1 MTDKDKPHY
10 PRLLLLHESDGEIRG
25 RKKYH
30 KLVRLYER
38 QADDETEISS
48 IREDRGPF
56 DPGLSKTM
64 RRYIDVGLVEADD
77 EGESRDVEET
87 EKGERYMSGLERT
100 KSHLDTHFQKT
111 QERVS
116 TVISEFGDKSGS
128 ELEEE
133 LSDDKENAYGRE
145 YR

>member
-1 MTDKDKPHY
+1 MTDKDKSHY
-10 PRLLLLHESDGEIRG
+10 PRLLLLHESEGEIEG

-30 KLVRLYER
+30 KLVRMYER
-38 QADDETEISS
+38 QAGEETDISS

-77 EGESRDVEET
+77 EGSSRDVEET

-100 KSHLDTHFQKT
+100 KRRLDAQFQKT
-111 QERVS
+111 RERVS
-116 TVISEFGDKSGS
+116 SVISEHGDKSGS

-133 LSDDKENAYGRE
+133 LSDDKKNAYGRE